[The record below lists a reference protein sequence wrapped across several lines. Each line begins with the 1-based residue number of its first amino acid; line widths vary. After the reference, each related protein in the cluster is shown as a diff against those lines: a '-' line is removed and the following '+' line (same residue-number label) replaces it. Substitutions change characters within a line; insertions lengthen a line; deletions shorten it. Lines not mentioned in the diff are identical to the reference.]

1 MSKFIEAL
9 IDGLTIQGRV
19 VRAGQRVQVRDS
31 FPMASKKVQAQRWG
45 APRYRQVTREDFE
58 NVGGEVKQDDP
69 SPDGGLTT
77 AKAEAESPEAPAES
91 PEVTETTETTEDRF
105 AAFEELNV
113 EDTLQM
119 ASELS
124 EEGLTAFIAWEQAGQ
139 ARKGVLT
146 PLGVAETE

>member
-1 MSKFIEAL
+1 MAKFIEAL
-9 IDGLTIQGRV
+9 VNGLTIQGRV

-58 NVGGEVKQDDP
+58 NVGGEVKFDDP

-77 AKAEAESPEAPAES
+77 PKDETPET

-105 AAFEELNV
+105 AAFEALNV

-146 PLGVAETE
+146 PLGVTEAE